1 MFTPD
6 GSSYFLVLSQK
17 DGQSGSFR
25 HVAKVD
31 ATTDISVSFFQ
42 DKLGFPTKRDSN
54 QSL

>member
-31 ATTDISVSFFQ
+31 ATTDISVSFFRINLIS
-42 DKLGFPTKRDSN
+42 KSK
-54 QSL
+54 